1 MKLIRSLVV
10 LFITLI
16 LLTGCFKRDN
26 MDDISIAVTKYPI
39 EYLVKNIYGFNSTV
53 SSVYPVGSDVDT
65 YTLSKKQLRK
75 YSTNDIFV
83 YNGLTDE
90 KKIAVG
96 LLNYNSSIKII
107 DVAKGLNDTYEEEEL
122 WLSPS
127 NYLMLA
133 QNIKDSLLS
142 YTNSTILK
150 QEINDAYEELKLN
163 ISMLDANIK
172 VIAENASNK
181 TIIVGN
187 DLFKFLEKYGYNVL
201 SIDESK
207 NKKSDYQEAKNL
219 VSNKSNSYVFVL
231 EKSVNDEN
239 VAKLKNAGA
248 SIVSIKSLKSLT
260 QDEIND
266 GYDYLQYMNTFIDDL
281 KSEVYN

>member
-90 KKIAVG
+90 KKIAAG

-181 TIIVGN
+181 NIIVGN

>member
-90 KKIAVG
+90 KKIAAG
-96 LLNYNSSIKII
+96 LLNYNSGIKII

-172 VIAENASNK
+172 VIAENANNK

>member
-1 MKLIRSLVV
+1 MKLMRSLVV

-65 YTLSKKQLRK
+65 YTLSKKQIRK
-75 YSTNDIFV
+75 YSTKDIFV

-90 KKIAVG
+90 KKIAAS
-96 LLNYNSSIKII
+96 LLNYNSGIKII

>member
-1 MKLIRSLVV
+1 MKIIRSLVV

-39 EYLVKNIYGFNSTV
+39 EYLVKNIYGFNSTIN
-53 SSVYPVGSDVDT
+53 SVYPVGSDVET
-65 YTLSKKQLRK
+65 YTLSKKQIKK
-75 YSTNDIFV
+75 YSANDIFV

-90 KKIAVG
+90 KKIAAS

-133 QNIKDSLLS
+133 QNIKDGLLG

-150 QEINDAYEELKLN
+150 QEINDAYEEFKLN
-163 ISMLDANIK
+163 VSMLDANIK
-172 VIAENASNK
+172 VVAENASNK

-201 SIDESK
+201 SVDESK
-207 NKKSDYQEAKNL
+207 NQKSDYQDAKNL

-231 EKSVNDEN
+231 EKNVNDEN
-239 VAKLKNAGA
+239 ITKLKSAGA
-248 SIVSIKSLKSLT
+248 TIISIKSLKSLT

-281 KSEVYN
+281 KNEVYN

>member
-90 KKIAVG
+90 KKIAAG

-107 DVAKGLNDTYEEEEL
+107 DVAKGLNDTYEEEQL

-172 VIAENASNK
+172 VIAENANNK

-248 SIVSIKSLKSLT
+248 SIVSIKSLKSLN

>member
-53 SSVYPVGSDVDT
+53 SSVYPIGSDVDT

-90 KKIAVG
+90 KKIAAG

>member
-65 YTLSKKQLRK
+65 YTLSKKQLIK

-90 KKIAVG
+90 KKIAAG

-248 SIVSIKSLKSLT
+248 SIVSIKSLKSLN

>member
-10 LFITLI
+10 VFITLI

-90 KKIAVG
+90 KKIAAG

>member
-65 YTLSKKQLRK
+65 YTLSKKQIRK

-90 KKIAVG
+90 KKIAAS
-96 LLNYNSSIKII
+96 LLNYNSGIKII

-239 VAKLKNAGA
+239 VTKLKSAGA

>member
-65 YTLSKKQLRK
+65 YTLSKKQIRK

-90 KKIAVG
+90 KKIAAS
-96 LLNYNSSIKII
+96 LLNYNSGIKII
-107 DVAKGLNDTYEEEEL
+107 DVAKGLNDTYEEEL

-248 SIVSIKSLKSLT
+248 SIVSIKSLRSLT

>member
-1 MKLIRSLVV
+1 MKLIRSLVI

-65 YTLSKKQLRK
+65 YTLSKKQIRK

-90 KKIAVG
+90 KKIAAS
-96 LLNYNSSIKII
+96 LLNYNSGIKII

-260 QDEIND
+260 QGEIND

>member
-16 LLTGCFKRDN
+16 LLTGCFKRDS

-90 KKIAVG
+90 KKIAAG

-172 VIAENASNK
+172 VIAENANNK

-231 EKSVNDEN
+231 EKNVNDEN

-248 SIVSIKSLKSLT
+248 SIVSIKSLKSLN

>member
-39 EYLVKNIYGFNSTV
+39 EYLVKNIYGFNSTL

-65 YTLSKKQLRK
+65 YTLSKKQIRK

-90 KKIAVG
+90 KKIAAS
-96 LLNYNSSIKII
+96 LLNYNSGIKII

-172 VIAENASNK
+172 VIAENANNK

>member
-90 KKIAVG
+90 KKIAAG

-172 VIAENASNK
+172 VIAENANNK

-219 VSNKSNSYVFVL
+219 VSDKSNSYVFVL

>member
-1 MKLIRSLVV
+1 MKLIRSLVI

-65 YTLSKKQLRK
+65 YTLSKKQIRK

-90 KKIAVG
+90 KKIAAS
-96 LLNYNSSIKII
+96 LLNYNSGIKII

>member
-26 MDDISIAVTKYPI
+26 MDDISIVVTKYPI

-65 YTLSKKQLRK
+65 YTLSKKQIRK

-90 KKIAVG
+90 KKIAAS
-96 LLNYNSSIKII
+96 LLNYNSGIKII

>member
-90 KKIAVG
+90 KKIAAG

-201 SIDESK
+201 SVDESK

>member
-39 EYLVKNIYGFNSTV
+39 EYLVKNIYGFNSIV

-90 KKIAVG
+90 KKIAAG

-172 VIAENASNK
+172 VIAENANNK

>member
-1 MKLIRSLVV
+1 MKLIRSFVV

-65 YTLSKKQLRK
+65 YTLSKKQIRK

-90 KKIAVG
+90 KKIAAS
-96 LLNYNSSIKII
+96 LLNYNSGIKII

>member
-65 YTLSKKQLRK
+65 YTLSKKQIRK

-90 KKIAVG
+90 KKIAAS
-96 LLNYNSSIKII
+96 LLNYNSGIKII

-207 NKKSDYQEAKNL
+207 DKKSDYQEAKNL

-260 QDEIND
+260 QNEIND

>member
-90 KKIAVG
+90 KKIAAG

-172 VIAENASNK
+172 VIAENANNK

-201 SIDESK
+201 SFDESK

>member
-39 EYLVKNIYGFNSTV
+39 EYLVKNIYEFNSTV

-90 KKIAVG
+90 KKIAAG

-172 VIAENASNK
+172 VIAENANNK

-239 VAKLKNAGA
+239 IAKLKNAGA
-248 SIVSIKSLKSLT
+248 SIVSIKSLKSLN

-266 GYDYLQYMNTFIDDL
+266 GYDYLQYMNAFIDDL

>member
-26 MDDISIAVTKYPI
+26 MDDISIAVTKHPI

-65 YTLSKKQLRK
+65 YTLSKKQIRK

-90 KKIAVG
+90 KKIAAS
-96 LLNYNSSIKII
+96 LLNYNSGIKII

>member
-65 YTLSKKQLRK
+65 YTLSKKQIRK

-90 KKIAVG
+90 KKIAAS
-96 LLNYNSSIKII
+96 LLNYNSVIKII
-107 DVAKGLNDTYEEEEL
+107 DVAKGLNDTYQEEEL

>member
-65 YTLSKKQLRK
+65 YTLSKKQIRK

-90 KKIAVG
+90 KKIAAS
-96 LLNYNSSIKII
+96 LLNYNSGIKII

-172 VIAENASNK
+172 VIAENANNK

-248 SIVSIKSLKSLT
+248 SIVSIKSLKSLN

>member
-90 KKIAVG
+90 KKIAAG

-133 QNIKDSLLS
+133 QNIKHSLLS

-172 VIAENASNK
+172 VIAENANNK

>member
-65 YTLSKKQLRK
+65 YTLSKKQIRK

-90 KKIAVG
+90 KKIAAS
-96 LLNYNSSIKII
+96 LLNYNSGIKII

-248 SIVSIKSLKSLT
+248 YIVSIKSLKSLT

>member
-1 MKLIRSLVV
+1 MKIIRSLVV

-39 EYLVKNIYGFNSTV
+39 EYLVKNIYGFNSTIN
-53 SSVYPVGSDVDT
+53 SVYPVGSDVET
-65 YTLSKKQLRK
+65 YTLSKKQIKK
-75 YSTNDIFV
+75 YSANDIFV

-90 KKIAVG
+90 KKIAAS

-133 QNIKDSLLS
+133 QNIKDGLLG

-150 QEINDAYEELKLN
+150 QEINEAYEEFKLN
-163 ISMLDANIK
+163 VSMLDANIK
-172 VIAENASNK
+172 VVAENASNK

-201 SIDESK
+201 SVDESK
-207 NKKSDYQEAKNL
+207 NQKSDYQDAKNL

-231 EKSVNDEN
+231 EKNVNDEN
-239 VAKLKNAGA
+239 ITKLKSAGA
-248 SIVSIKSLKSLT
+248 TIISIKSLKSLT

-281 KSEVYN
+281 KNEVYN

>member
-90 KKIAVG
+90 KKIAAG

-172 VIAENASNK
+172 VIAENANNK

-231 EKSVNDEN
+231 EKSVNDETI
-239 VAKLKNAGA
+239 AKLKNAGA
-248 SIVSIKSLKSLT
+248 SIVSIKSLKSLN

-266 GYDYLQYMNTFIDDL
+266 GYDYLQYMNAFIDDL

>member
-90 KKIAVG
+90 KKIAAG

-142 YTNSTILK
+142 YINSTILK

-172 VIAENASNK
+172 VIAENANNK

>member
-90 KKIAVG
+90 KKIAAG

-231 EKSVNDEN
+231 EKSANDEN

-260 QDEIND
+260 QNEIND

>member
-65 YTLSKKQLRK
+65 YTLSKKQIRK
-75 YSTNDIFV
+75 YSINDIFV

-90 KKIAVG
+90 KKIAAS

-187 DLFKFLEKYGYNVL
+187 DLF
-201 SIDESK
+201 
-207 NKKSDYQEAKNL
+207 
-219 VSNKSNSYVFVL
+219 
-231 EKSVNDEN
+231 
-239 VAKLKNAGA
+239 
-248 SIVSIKSLKSLT
+248 
-260 QDEIND
+260 
-266 GYDYLQYMNTFIDDL
+266 
-281 KSEVYN
+281 

>member
-39 EYLVKNIYGFNSTV
+39 EYLVKNIYGFNSAV

-65 YTLSKKQLRK
+65 YTLSKKQIRK

-90 KKIAVG
+90 KKIAAS
-96 LLNYNSSIKII
+96 LLNYNSVIKII

>member
-90 KKIAVG
+90 KKIAAG

-172 VIAENASNK
+172 VIAENANNK

-266 GYDYLQYMNTFIDDL
+266 GYDYLQYMNAFIDDL

>member
-1 MKLIRSLVV
+1 MKIIRSLVV

-39 EYLVKNIYGFNSTV
+39 EYLVKNIYGFNSTIN
-53 SSVYPVGSDVDT
+53 SVYPVGSDVET
-65 YTLSKKQLRK
+65 YTLSKKQIKK
-75 YSTNDIFV
+75 YSANDIFV

-90 KKIAVG
+90 KKIAAS

-133 QNIKDSLLS
+133 QNIKDGLLG

-150 QEINDAYEELKLN
+150 QEINDAYEEFKLN
-163 ISMLDANIK
+163 VSMLDANIK
-172 VIAENASNK
+172 VVAENASNK

-201 SIDESK
+201 SVDESK
-207 NKKSDYQEAKNL
+207 NQKSDYQDAKNL

-231 EKSVNDEN
+231 EKNANDEN
-239 VAKLKNAGA
+239 ITKLKSAGA
-248 SIVSIKSLKSLT
+248 TIISIKSLKSLT

-281 KSEVYN
+281 KNEVYN

>member
-90 KKIAVG
+90 KKIAAG

-239 VAKLKNAGA
+239 VTKLKNAGA

>member
-65 YTLSKKQLRK
+65 YTLSKKQIRK

-90 KKIAVG
+90 KKIAAS
-96 LLNYNSSIKII
+96 LLNYNSGIKII